1 LKDFVELF
9 NSSNKML
16 NIVVIFIKILKLIS
30 YEPTEPNF
38 SHSLYKIELYLLLNF
53 PGLFMLKASSIF

>member
-1 LKDFVELF
+1 
-9 NSSNKML
+9 ML
-16 NIVVIFIKILKLIS
+16 NIVVIFIQILKLIS

-38 SHSLYKIELYLLLNF
+38 SHSLYKSELYLLLNF